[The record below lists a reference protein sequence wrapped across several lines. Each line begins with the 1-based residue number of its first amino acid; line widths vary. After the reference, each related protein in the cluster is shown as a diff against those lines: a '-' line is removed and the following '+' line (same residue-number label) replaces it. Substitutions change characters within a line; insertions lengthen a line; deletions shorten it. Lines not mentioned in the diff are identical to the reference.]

1 MTTDRELPPC
11 PLCNAPCAV
20 DTGWGGWM
28 QWMCSGKQHNG
39 VGCISAN
46 SEGAWLELCEGPRL
60 PTCKANKNHHALH
73 LVAEQWDGL
82 IANAIGQ
89 NMDTLV
95 LAAFALMAETC
106 RAIASTTCELYAPG
120 LAGSDGHTTCSG
132 RGLPECATCNA
143 LEQVSRLQVNPWPRP
158 RPTKEPKP

>member
-1 MTTDRELPPC
+1 MSTDDLKPC
-11 PLCNAPCAV
+11 PLCRNSLRAIRP
-20 DTGWGGWM
+20 DIRRPTGNEVSCESRG
-28 QWMCSGKQHNG
+28 CELLG
-39 VGCISAN
+39 VWLTDD
-46 SEGAWLELCEGPRL
+46 AWQAFPRQSTL
-60 PTCKANKNHHALH
+60 TIESTPPDPPANKNHHALH
-73 LVAEQWDGL
+73 LVAERWDGL

-120 LAGSDGHTTCSG
+120 QAGSDGHTTCSG

-143 LEQVSRLQVNPWPRP
+143 LEA
-158 RPTKEPKP
+158 